1 MALFFICFVSFCMPV
16 VYNVFST
23 IQLGSVAVCVVYGR
37 NFKLPLKIDQ
47 IQPPPLNARLTN
59 FVRPPQGL
67 LDYDA
72 DSDEEW
78 EEEEPGESVSDSEG
92 EGGGEEVEG
101 GAEEGEDEDGFLVPH
116 GYLSEGEGDQ
126 SEGEEEGEANVSEVV
141 YTYSHTCWFLNWRL
155 KPSLCQD

>member
-1 MALFFICFVSFCMPV
+1 M
-16 VYNVFST
+16 
-23 IQLGSVAVCVVYGR
+23 CVVYGR
-37 NFKLPLKIDQ
+37 NFKPPLIIDQ
-47 IQPPPLNARLTN
+47 IQPPPPPSPLNAQLTN
-59 FVRPPQGL
+59 FVPPPQGL
-67 LDYDA
+67 LDYDV

-141 YTYSHTCWFLNWRL
+141 RIAILVGS
-155 KPSLCQD
+155 